1 MVTRIAE
8 IVVDEL
14 NLKDV
19 QFSFTGGVD
28 GGRGWVGDVKN
39 MLLDT
44 TKLKSRG
51 WKPRHNSEE
60 SVALAIRQILSKQ
73 R

>member
-1 MVTRIAE
+1 VPLSAAVTPALEVAVNYPR
-8 IVVDEL
+8 
-14 NLKDV
+14 
-19 QFSFTGGVD
+19 FRFTGGVR
-28 GGRGWVGDVKN
+28 GGRGSVGDVKN

-44 TKLKSRG
+44 SKLKSRG

-60 SVALAIRQILSKQ
+60 SVALAITQILSKQ